1 MVYEFV
7 VHVHPHP
14 QICFGGFMAFT
25 VDKIPDIIKVN
36 NWLTNLLS
44 PDMAIIVGVGAPA
57 NQVSRSKVNAS
68 NSCSP

>member
-1 MVYEFV
+1 
-7 VHVHPHP
+7 
-14 QICFGGFMAFT
+14 MAFT
-25 VDKIPDIIKVN
+25 VDKIPEIIKVN

-57 NQVSRSKVNAS
+57 NQVFRSKVNAS